1 MSETNAIGRQASGL
15 NPQALRLE
23 DLAQILSAMGPKP
36 VTVEMLQADIDDG
49 APVNHDGTMHLLH
62 YAAWLV
68 REMLCSGD

>member
-49 APVNHDGTMHLLH
+49 APVNHDGTMHLLQ
-62 YAAWLV
+62 YSAWLV
-68 REMLCSGD
+68 REILCGSD

>member
-1 MSETNAIGRQASGL
+1 MTDNNTEVRQASGL

>member
-1 MSETNAIGRQASGL
+1 MSDTNAEVRQASGL